1 MVSYLISIDFGKNLD
16 LQGKI
21 ASSLI
26 IRKMI
31 EFLGKQYKTKVRSL
45 QDTNCVVQAVD
56 QDSSQDN
63 SAEIR
68 EALSEMARKMECTIN
83 IQTTTD
89 GSDAEPSA
97 DTTST
102 PSTEQPAQTTPESPV
117 DEETKAKA
125 RAQLVASIWGQFQ
138 QRESSSAS
146 EEVPANQGSAL
157 MRIRGLVA
165 ADEFKALANELS
177 RMAESIRG
185 LKGKSYI
192 QRNSYLFSI
201 DDGYG
206 LTTAL
211 KLLSELLKENKLIS
225 DAEPAEILVPNLD
238 DPDEMNKFQT
248 NLRKDLRKWTDCV
261 ICLDLTQCQSSLDKP
276 IYREL
281 LRSVSGVSQSVLVF
295 RVPFLEQKSLQNIE
309 RILDDVF
316 FLRTITFV
324 PMDFEDLYACAG
336 QAAEVY
342 GFELD
347 ASVEPIFAQIVAH
360 EKSDGRFYG
369 VKTVEKII
377 DRLVYEKLRL
387 QPANAAPGGTITAA
401 DLKELDQD
409 SDMQDLSAEEQLRQL
424 IGMEP
429 VAKQLNE
436 IVSLIEYAVKSSTS
450 SRPSIHM
457 RFVGNPG
464 TGKTTVARILGQ
476 MLKDRGILRK
486 GMFFEYEGV
495 DLIAKY
501 VGHTAPKTA
510 QICRDAYGSV
520 LFIDEAYAL
529 SSHSDSKSDS
539 FKDDALNTLLSEME
553 NHRDDMVV
561 IMAGY
566 KDEIDDLMRSNPG
579 LVQRMPYEIHF
590 PNYTREQLSEI
601 FFALARKDFLFG
613 EEFINKVQ
621 EFFRTL
627 PNNIYLSPNFAN
639 ARFVRNLFDRT
650 WSKAV
655 MRAQLEKADLTTLLP
670 TDFEKAAEEVTANAT
685 GAMVFGKDASGATL
699 FAEEEAKIRFAD
711 VCGEDE
717 AKEMLQE
724 IVDFLKHP
732 AKYQAIGARVPR
744 GALLYGPPGT
754 GKTMLAKAVAGEAG
768 VPFLSISGSEFI
780 DKYVGVGAEKVRG
793 LFQKAREL
801 SPCIIFIDEIDAI
814 GASRSG
820 GSVSSNDSILIQL
833 LTEMDGFDDKS
844 EIIVLAATN
853 RPELL
858 DAALRRPG
866 RFDREI
872 PVELPDLEGRV
883 QILQHYLERMAHED
897 NLNLHEVA
905 NLASGASGAVLKNI
919 VNEAGLMALRENR
932 DKISQHDLE
941 ESVEIIAV
949 GYQKKNAIL
958 SDKEKWVVCYHE
970 IGHALAAA
978 LQTHSAPVKK
988 ITVLPRTGGT
998 LGYAMQLDEEERYL
1012 MTRTEM
1018 ENRIVTITAG
1028 RAAEEVHFHEV
1039 TTGASNDIEKATA
1052 LARAIVARYGMTDEF
1067 DMVCME
1073 RNSGGYLGSSSAR
1086 ACSEA
1091 TARAIDEK
1099 VVEIV
1104 RTQHARAV
1112 QLLKENEAKLD
1123 ELVHFIYEK
1132 ETITGQQFMEI
1143 LNRQ

>member
-1 MVSYLISIDFGKNLD
+1 MNYYRVTIDFGDGLD
-16 LQGKI
+16 LQNKI
-21 ASSLI
+21 AASLL

-31 EFLGKQYKTKVRSL
+31 EALSKQFESKVNSVRDTRCLILLMDEQSTQDRTEEIRAMLSAMTGTKECTLEVTMERGG
-45 QDTNCVVQAVD
+45 DAVD
-56 QDSSQDN
+56 NGDAPAAPQKPADEKKATDSGAAAPSHPSLEDSIQAQFERRGSAAN
-63 SAEIR
+63 SEAAPAR
-68 EALSEMARKMECTIN
+68 E
-83 IQTTTD
+83 
-89 GSDAEPSA
+89 
-97 DTTST
+97 
-102 PSTEQPAQTTPESPV
+102 
-117 DEETKAKA
+117 
-125 RAQLVASIWGQFQ
+125 
-138 QRESSSAS
+138 
-146 EEVPANQGSAL
+146 GSAL
-157 MRIRGLVA
+157 ARIQSLVA
-165 ADEFKALANELS
+165 ADEFKTLASELDRLS
-177 RMAESIRG
+177 GSIRA
-185 LKGKSYI
+185 LKSQAYI
-192 QRNSYLFSI
+192 QRNTYLFSI

-225 DAEPAEILVPNLD
+225 DPEPAEIRLPDLD
-238 DPDEMNKFQT
+238 DPDELNK
-248 NLRKDLRKWTDCV
+248 LREQITKDLRKLESCV
-261 ICLDLTQCQSSLDKP
+261 VCLDLTQCQSSLDKP
-276 IYREL
+276 VYHDL
-281 LRSVSGVSQSVLVF
+281 LRAISGASRGVLVF
-295 RVPFLEQKSLQNIE
+295 RVPFLEQKALQNIE

-316 FLRTITFV
+316 FLRTVTFV

-336 QAAEVY
+336 QAAAAY
-342 GFELD
+342 GFSLD
-347 ASVEPIFAQIVAH
+347 TSIEPIFAQIVAH

-377 DRLVYEKLRL
+377 DRLVYEKLRVM
-387 QPANAAPGGTITAA
+387 PANAAPGGAITAA
-401 DLKELDQD
+401 DLRELDQD
-409 SDMQDLSAEEQLRQL
+409 SDLLDLSAEEQLRQL

-436 IVSLIEYAVKSSTS
+436 IVSLIEYAVKNSAS

-476 MLKDRGILRK
+476 MLKERGILRK

-529 SSHSDSKSDS
+529 AVDSENKGAS
-539 FKDDALNTLLSEME
+539 FNSEALNTLLSEME

-566 KDEIDDLMRSNPG
+566 KDEIDELMRSNPG
-579 LVQRMPYEIHF
+579 LVQRMPYEIRF

-613 EEFINKVQ
+613 EEFIEQVK

-627 PNNIYLSPNFAN
+627 PNNIYLSPTFAN

-655 MRAQLEKADLTTLLP
+655 MRAQLEKSDLTTLLP
-670 TDFEKAAEEVTANAT
+670 SDFEKAAEEVTSTAN

-699 FAEEEAKIRFAD
+699 FAEEKTKIRFAD

-724 IVDFLKHP
+724 VVDFLKHP

-780 DKYVGVGAEKVRG
+780 DKYVGVGAEKVRN

-820 GSVSSNDSILIQL
+820 GSVGSNDSILIQL

-844 EIIVLAATN
+844 EVIVLAATN

-872 PVELPDLEGRV
+872 PVELPDMEGRV
-883 QILQHYLERMAHED
+883 QILSHYLESMAHED
-897 NLNLHEVA
+897 GLDLHEVA
-905 NLASGASGAVLKNI
+905 NLASGASGAVLRNI

-941 ESVEIIAV
+941 ESVEIISV

-1028 RAAEEVHFHEV
+1028 RAAEEVHFNEV

-1052 LARAIVARYGMTDEF
+1052 MARAIVARYGMTDEF

-1073 RNSGGYLGSSSAR
+1073 RTTGGYLGSSGTQ

-1104 RTQHARAV
+1104 RTQHAKAV
-1112 QLLKENEAKLD
+1112 RLLRENEAKLD
-1123 ELVHFIYEK
+1123 ELAKFIYEK
-1132 ETITGQQFMEI
+1132 ETITGAQFMEI
-1143 LNRQ
+1143 LER

>member
-1 MVSYLISIDFGKNLD
+1 MSLYYFVTIDFGSSLD

-21 ASSLI
+21 SASLL

-31 EFLGKQYKTKVRSL
+31 ESLGKEFETKVEAL
-45 QDTNCVVQAVD
+45 QDTNCAILLTSPDAGADTADRIRDKLTKMTGSMPCQLKVELL
-56 QDSSQDN
+56 QDN
-63 SAEIR
+63 SP
-68 EALSEMARKMECTIN
+68 SS
-83 IQTTTD
+83 
-89 GSDAEPSA
+89 SDATNE
-97 DTTST
+97 DT
-102 PSTEQPAQTTPESPV
+102 PSYTEAASSPAQEPTPP
-117 DEETKAKA
+117 TKAD
-125 RAQLVASIWGQFQ
+125 VAHRLESLIWG
-138 QRESSSAS
+138 EDHSHGSNSTSKSSPPDQSGALGRIHKLIG
-146 EEVPANQGSAL
+146 AN
-157 MRIRGLVA
+157 
-165 ADEFKALANELS
+165 EFKALSDELA
-177 RMAESIRG
+177 RLAAPIRN
-185 LKGKSYI
+185 LKSNSYI
-192 QRNSYLFSI
+192 QRNTYLFSI

-225 DAEPAEILVPNLD
+225 DPEPAEIKISDLD
-238 DPDEMNKFQT
+238 DPKEMEKQQEA
-248 NLRKDLRKWTDCV
+248 LKKSLHKWQDCV

-276 IYREL
+276 VYRDL
-281 LRSVSGVSQSVLVF
+281 LRTISSRNRGVLVF
-295 RVPFLEQKSLQNIE
+295 RVPFLEKKSLQNIE
-309 RILDDVF
+309 QILDDVF

-324 PMDFEDLYACAG
+324 PMDFDDLYACAG
-336 QAAEVY
+336 QAAQNY
-342 GFELD
+342 GFKLD
-347 ASVEPIFAQIVAH
+347 ASVEPLFAQIVAH

-369 VKTVEKII
+369 IKTVEKII
-377 DRLVYEKLRL
+377 DRLVYEKLRQL
-387 QPANAAPGGTITAA
+387 PQNNTQQEIITAK
-401 DLKELDQD
+401 DLRELNQD
-409 SDMQDLSAEEQLRQL
+409 DDLMNLSAEEQLRQL

-429 VAKQLNE
+429 VAKQLDE
-436 IVSLIEYAVKSSTS
+436 IVSLIEYAVKNSTS

-476 MLKDRGILRK
+476 LLKERGILRK

-529 SSHSDSKSDS
+529 SSNDNDRGSS
-539 FKDDALNTLLSEME
+539 FNDDALNTLLSEME

-613 EEFINKVQ
+613 EEFINQVR
-621 EFFRTL
+621 EFFTTL

-655 MRAQLEKADLTTLLP
+655 MRAQLEKSNLTTLLP
-670 TDFEKAAEEVTANAT
+670 SDFEKAAEEVTSNAD

-699 FAEEEAKIRFAD
+699 FSEEQAKIRFDD

-724 IVDFLKHP
+724 VVNFLKHP

-780 DKYVGVGAEKVRG
+780 DKYVGVGAEKVRS

-801 SPCIIFIDEIDAI
+801 SPCIVFIDEIDAV

-820 GSVSSNDSILIQL
+820 SHTGSNDSILIQL

-872 PVELPDLEGRV
+872 PVELPDIEGRI
-883 QILQHYLERMAHED
+883 QILQHYLESMAHED
-897 NLNLHEVA
+897 NLDLHEVA
-905 NLASGASGAVLKNI
+905 NLASGASGAVLRNI

-932 DKISQHDLE
+932 NKISQHDLE
-941 ESVEIIAV
+941 ESVEIISV

-1028 RAAEEVHFHEV
+1028 RAAEEVHFNEV

-1052 LARAIVARYGMTDEF
+1052 MARAIVARYGMTSEF

-1073 RNSGGYLGSSSAR
+1073 RTSGGYLGSSASR
-1086 ACSEA
+1086 SCSEA

-1104 RTQHARAV
+1104 RTQHAKAV
-1112 QLLKENEAKLD
+1112 RLLRENEAKLD
-1123 ELVHFIYEK
+1123 ELAHFIYEK
-1132 ETITGQQFMEI
+1132 ETITGEQFMEI
-1143 LNRQ
+1143 LNR